1 MKMGIKLHL
10 ATHKLSSW
18 VLLLSCAGLSVGL
31 SFFFFRISATRL
43 AQEEERIAHLET
55 RVNATILRHRNHQT
69 HVEKF
74 ASADYQYVSRYLE
87 KMPFLEEERK
97 TLKVIATQPAFTRG
111 VKLRS
116 VEENLL
122 AFAETQRRNKLGNEE
137 IEFTQMQPVQMSLTD
152 LKKILQAVEGANPK
166 CPQILIK
173 DFTLEKEK
181 LFASKEVY
189 SVQCQLIQRE
199 IQ

>member
-10 ATHKLSSW
+10 STHKLSSW
-18 VLLLSCAGLSVGL
+18 MLLLSCACLCVGL
-31 SFFFFRISATRL
+31 SFFVFQVSANRL
-43 AQEEERIAHLET
+43 AQEEERIALLEM
-55 RVNATILRHRNHQT
+55 RVNKTIIRHRDHQA

-74 ASADYQYVSRYLE
+74 AKADQQYVSRYLE
-87 KMPFLEEERK
+87 KIPFLEAERQ
-97 TLKVIATQPAFTRG
+97 TLKVIDTQPAFSRG
-111 VKLRS
+111 IKLRS
-116 VEENLL
+116 VGENHL
-122 AFAETQRRNKLGNEE
+122 AFAETQRRSKSGSEE
-137 IEFTQMQPVQMSLTD
+137 IEYSQMQPVQMSLQD
-152 LKKILQAVEGANPK
+152 LKTFLQAIEGANPK
-166 CPQILIK
+166 RPQLLIK

>member
-18 VLLLSCAGLSVGL
+18 VLLLACAGLSIGL
-31 SFFFFRISATRL
+31 SFFFFQISATRL
-43 AQEEERIAHLET
+43 AQEEERIAHLEA

-74 ASADYQYVSRYLE
+74 ALADHQYVSRYLE

-111 VKLRS
+111 VKLHS
-116 VEENLL
+116 VEKNRL
-122 AFAETQRRNKLGNEE
+122 AFAETQRRNKSGNEE
-137 IEFTQMQPVQMSLTD
+137 IEFIQMHPVQMSLTD
-152 LKKILQAVEGANPK
+152 LKNFLQAVEGANTK

-189 SVQCQLIQRE
+189 TVQCQLIQRE